1 MRTGAWLAAIVAL
14 GIAGCGPARTG
25 PVQTGPGTLDAARKY
40 LEGRWGLISYEVFP
54 PGQPSIQL
62 SEKVGSGSLTYDAF
76 GNLEIEIRV
85 TDPKVAEDLER
96 AGIPLT
102 QGRIS
107 TTGRTAIDMQQRTIT
122 YFLQGEPPLLTSRPG
137 GPLSFRRPRY
147 WEVEGNVLT
156 LTTKGDD
163 GKPSSVGK
171 WQKIQPQ

>member
-1 MRTGAWLAAIVAL
+1 MRTGTWLAAIVILAVT
-14 GIAGCGPARTG
+14 GCGPARTG
-25 PVQTGPGTLDAARKY
+25 PVDTGPGTLDAARKY
-40 LEGRWGLISYEVFP
+40 LEGRWGLVSYEVFP

-62 SEKVGSGSLTYDAF
+62 TMADGSGSLTYDAF

-85 TDPKVAEDLER
+85 NDQKVAEDLER
-96 AGIPLT
+96 AGIPLS

-137 GPLSFRRPRY
+137 GPLSFRRPRH
-147 WEVEGNVLT
+147 WEVNGNVLT

-163 GKPSSVGK
+163 GKPSSIGK
-171 WQKIQPQ
+171 WQKIEPK